1 MRIAFV
7 LVLLLTVS
15 VRPVWAQDTH
25 LSSPLQTLPAS
36 LAPVASAASAP
47 LDLSLHQR
55 NRGLG
60 GFVGAIVGGG
70 VMLLA
75 VIAITSDGGSHGD
88 GAPVFLAAIGLGTVV
103 GAVAGAIIGL
113 PDGSPPRN

>member
-7 LVLLLTVS
+7 LVLLLTGS

-25 LSSPLQTLPAS
+25 LPSPLQALPTRLTPAS
-36 LAPVASAASAP
+36 STASAP

-70 VMLLA
+70 VVLLA
-75 VIAITSDGGSHGD
+75 AIALDDGSSGD
-88 GAPVFLAAIGLGTVV
+88 GEGTVTLAAIGLGTVA
-103 GAVAGAIIGL
+103 GLIAGAIIGL
-113 PDGSPPRN
+113 PDGSPARD